1 MIKSYSDLLVTNNKR
16 FNVRVNISQCKSTF
30 YTQILVLLKYKLL
43 YVHLRADAIA
53 V

>member
-1 MIKSYSDLLVTNNKR
+1 MTNNKR
-16 FNVRVNISQCKSTF
+16 FNVRVNISQCNGRF
-30 YTQILVLLKYKLL
+30 YAQILILLKYKLL